1 MQLKLFEEE
10 KKPGIHIDKPIR
22 LIELF
27 GGYGSQS
34 MAMRN
39 IGADFVPWK
48 LVEFDR
54 FAVASYNAVHG
65 THFETTDI
73 RGVHGNDLEITGKD
87 KYCYFMFYSFPC
99 TDLSVAGKMAGM
111 SKGSG
116 TRSGLLWEV
125 ERILY
130 ELKGMDSLP
139 QMLCCENVPQIV
151 STKNKPDFD
160 LWCKSLAD
168 LGYFSTWRILN
179 AKDYGV
185 PQNRNRF
192 FMLSFLGKDYEYEW
206 PEPVPLTRRLK
217 DVLEDEVDEKYYINN
232 EKADRLI
239 QDLEERGVI
248 GNETVKTNGKDIVK
262 KIDIAT
268 TFSARDSKGFSE
280 SFQCMN
286 GVVERTENSCG
297 GGGRKCVDLTVN
309 SPKERE
315 VANCIIARTD
325 CGISN
330 LLSTGTGVVE
340 NWSSAEQQRNTF

>member
-1 MQLKLFEEE
+1 
-10 KKPGIHIDKPIR
+10 
-22 LIELF
+22 
-27 GGYGSQS
+27 
-34 MAMRN
+34 
-39 IGADFVPWK
+39 
-48 LVEFDR
+48 
-54 FAVASYNAVHG
+54 
-65 THFETTDI
+65 
-73 RGVHGNDLEITGKD
+73 
-87 KYCYFMFYSFPC
+87 
-99 TDLSVAGKMAGM
+99 
-111 SKGSG
+111 
-116 TRSGLLWEV
+116 
-125 ERILY
+125 
-130 ELKGMDSLP
+130 
-139 QMLCCENVPQIV
+139 MLCCENVPQIV

-185 PQNRNRF
+185 PQNWNRF

-297 GGGRKCVDLTVN
+297 GGRKCVDLTVN